1 MVTVHS
7 LIEKELEEQKSL
19 AALVYLLRMG
29 REIEFEYDGE
39 EYFMSCDK
47 AQNYVSLWKKQTEQ
61 SFESVE
67 ELIENALVGPIAFL
81 SAWEKATIKYIY

>member
-1 MVTVHS
+1 
-7 LIEKELEEQKSL
+7 
-19 AALVYLLRMG
+19 MG

-47 AQNYVSLWKKQTEQ
+47 AKKYVSLWKKQAEQ

-67 ELIENALVGPIAFL
+67 ELIENALVGAVKFL
-81 SAWEKATIKYIY
+81 SAWEEAKIKYIY